1 MKKLGWGLSLI
12 GLLLILC
19 GILYP
24 LDIITKNQFLFLLLG
39 GAAIMFIG
47 SMIRAIALVQKK

>member
-12 GLLLILC
+12 GFLFILC

-24 LDIITKNQFLFLLLG
+24 LDIITKNQFLILLLG
-39 GAAIMFIG
+39 GAATMFIG